1 MKALD
6 MSLVKGPG
14 SITLRSLASLFWKNN
29 LMEFMPDCDLMKTIT
44 VALRRGYHT
53 VHNDLLAHPPAGIKY
68 EVAQRF
74 YTTVTG
80 RPNKIFIPHNREAQ
94 LIHSTSGFIPVNPSN
109 WVMDVEHVNSFVG
122 FRPGSHS
129 GKAKR
134 SIEKMPSSQHC
145 KKIL

>member
-68 EVAQRF
+68 EVAQSVSTDSNKALAEIKRGIF
-74 YTTVTG
+74 RLYTSVT
-80 RPNKIFIPHNREAQ
+80 
-94 LIHSTSGFIPVNPSN
+94 
-109 WVMDVEHVNSFVG
+109 
-122 FRPGSHS
+122 
-129 GKAKR
+129 KR
-134 SIEKMPSSQHC
+134 
-145 KKIL
+145 